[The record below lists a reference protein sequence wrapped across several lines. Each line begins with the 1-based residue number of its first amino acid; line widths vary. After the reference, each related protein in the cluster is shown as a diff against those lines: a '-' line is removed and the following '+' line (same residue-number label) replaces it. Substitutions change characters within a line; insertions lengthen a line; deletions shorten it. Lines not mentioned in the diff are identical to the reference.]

1 MMKVVNRTIELDA
14 PNLRG
19 QEKNY
24 LGKAIDSNFISTF
37 GPLVPEFE
45 GRLAQYLNVKKAV
58 STQNGTAGIHIALH
72 ELEIKD
78 GDEVIVPA
86 LTFVATANP
95 VVYVGA
101 RPVFVDVDPATWN
114 ISPEEI
120 EKNITEKTKAIIPVH
135 LYGNPCDMEKI
146 CKIARK
152 YSLYV
157 IEDATESLGA
167 VFKKKYTGTFG
178 DLGIFSFNGNKTIT
192 TGGGGMVVGNDEK
205 RLEHIK
211 FLVNQARDEAKGYYH
226 PEIGFN
232 YRMTNIEA
240 ALGLAQLER
249 LDEFLQK
256 KEIFHNIYY
265 EELIKISS
273 VRFQEATDNA
283 KSSFWMN
290 CIIIEKN
297 MEMKILQERLKADG
311 IPTRRIFMPIVEFP
325 PYQSFKKEAYRN
337 SYGIYEKGLCLPS
350 STLNNEDDIFYIS
363 KKIKEILQ

>member
-1 MMKVVNRTIELDA
+1 MKVTDRKIELDA

-19 QEKNY
+19 QEKEY
-24 LGKAIDSNFISTF
+24 LGRAIDSNFISTF

-45 GRLAQYLNVKKAV
+45 GKFAQYLDVKKAV

-72 ELEIKD
+72 ELGIKD

-95 VVYVGA
+95 VMYVGA
-101 RPVFVDVDPATWN
+101 RPVFIDVDSATWN
-114 ISPEEI
+114 ILPEEI

-135 LYGNPCDMEKI
+135 LYGNPCDMEEI

-167 VFKKKYTGTFG
+167 TYKNRHTGVFG

-240 ALGLAQLER
+240 AIGLAQLER
-249 LDEFLQK
+249 LDEFLRK
-256 KEIFHNIYY
+256 KEVFRSIYY
-265 EELIKISS
+265 EELRKVSCI
-273 VRFQEATDNA
+273 RFQEETDNA
-283 KSSFWMN
+283 ESSFWMS
-290 CIIIEKN
+290 CIIINKDIEI
-297 MEMKILQERLKADG
+297 KIIQDRLKASG

-325 PYQSFKKEAYRN
+325 PYQSFKKGLYRN
-337 SYGIYEKGLCLPS
+337 SYAIYEKGLCLPS
-350 STLNNEDDIFYIS
+350 STLNNEDDIFYTS
-363 KKIKEILQ
+363 KKIKEMLQ